1 MTTHESVVICPKCGG
16 AISAGD
22 LFCTH
27 CGAKQA
33 PVERKAAAV
42 EGNWFS
48 RPGSLPVSVRN
59 PAPPAPPVSYETMP
73 VEELLLDEEPTR
85 DLPVA
90 EPPVREIT
98 VEELPEEKPAVE
110 PAPFM
115 KPVKPRTAAPVRRE
129 AESAAPVHREAERVA
144 PVRREAV
151 PVAPVYRE
159 KERVEPVRYRPE
171 SYEDIPHR
179 SAVVASKAPVEKP
192 EFYEDI
198 PHRSAVVA
206 SMPARK
212 RDAEKAAPGEV
223 RRSDPR
229 RRSGGKRKIAIA
241 AISLVLVLAVVALAL
256 LLFRGDAVTEDR
268 IREDLP
274 REVTTLQIGD
284 EQIPMTLDGLTI
296 DRRQTQDGVDDVYCI
311 LELSSEEYAL
321 TRYEQLTYIETKDG
335 WVLDGYAP
343 YDPDELR
350 ILEPSAQCRDWAIE
364 RIQADDGSYAD
375 LDSCITDY
383 EARTDSRK
391 VSYVFHIQKSQG
403 VMDLVGQITIDC
415 VPEQLEDQ
423 RWNWSGSPDDSGVQ
437 RAWNVTGVWT
447 GEAYEGKDGRCALSL
462 ELETLSVEQILC
474 TWTYEQAGTV
484 SNGDGA
490 DCWLIEHGED
500 HITIGIGYGATLAD
514 YIRVTFY
521 SDGTCMAEIPDQD
534 QFALVQQ

>member
-27 CGAKQA
+27 CGTRQT
-33 PVERKAAAV
+33 PPERKPAAV

-48 RPGSLPVSVRN
+48 RPGSLPASVKN

-73 VEELLLDEEPTR
+73 VEELLLEEEPTR

-98 VEELPEEKPAVE
+98 VEELPEEKPAAE

-115 KPVKPRTAAPVRRE
+115 KPVKPRVAAPVRREAEAAAPVHREAERVAPVRRE
-129 AESAAPVHREAERVA
+129 AESAAPVRREAERVA

-179 SAVVASKAPVEKP
+179 SAVVAS
-192 EFYEDI
+192 
-198 PHRSAVVA
+198 
-206 SMPARK
+206 MPARE

-229 RRSGGKRKIAIA
+229 RRSGDKRKFAIA

-268 IREDLP
+268 IREELP
-274 REVTTLQIGD
+274 REVTTLQIGE

-350 ILEPSAQCRDWAIE
+350 ILEASSQCRDWAIK
-364 RIQADDGSYAD
+364 RIEAENGSYTG
-375 LDSCITDY
+375 LDSCITEY
-383 EARTDSRK
+383 ETHTDGRK
-391 VSYVFHIQKSQG
+391 VSYVFHIQRSQG

-437 RAWNVTGVWT
+437 RVWNVTGVWT
-447 GEAYEGKDGRCALSL
+447 GEAHEGKDGRCALTL

-500 HITIGIGYGATLAD
+500 HITIGIGYGATLAA